1 MSTEAGSTAN
11 RGTGGDDDARLAA
24 MSIEELTVHTIRTLS
39 MDAVQAANSGHP
51 GAPMALAPVG
61 YLLTRQLRANP
72 GNPAWPDRDRFV
84 LSAGHASMLLYAMLH
99 LSGYDLSLDDI
110 RAFRQWGSRTPGHP
124 EFGHTPGVET
134 TTGPLGQGLMTA
146 VGMALAEAHLGAVYN
161 RPGFPVVDH
170 GTWVLA
176 SDGDMMEGASHEAG
190 SLAGHLR
197 LGKLN
202 VIYDDNR
209 ITIDGATDLSFSDDT
224 AARFAAYGWDVIDVG
239 DASENLP
246 VLAEA
251 MAAARAET
259 GRPSLILVRSHI
271 GFGSPH
277 KQDSSAAHGA
287 PLGAEEVRLT
297 KEAYGWPAESKFL
310 VPDRVRSHMAEVGER
325 GSRLEAEWNE
335 RVERYA
341 VEYPDE
347 AAALRR
353 ALANELIDGWDAA
366 LPRFHAADGPM
377 ATRSV
382 SGKALNALSGA
393 VTTLV
398 GGSADLAGS
407 NNTQI
412 ESSGYV
418 SPGDW
423 GQRNVHWGIRE
434 HAMCAA
440 CSGMSL
446 HGGIRPYAATFL
458 VFTDYARP
466 AIRLAAL
473 MGQPVIYVMTHD
485 SIGLGEDGPTHQ
497 PIEHLAALRAIP
509 GLRVIRPADANE
521 TVEAWRVAVSR
532 TDGPTLLALT
542 RQKVPVLSADDH
554 VASDALARGAYVLAD
569 SPNGRPDLIL
579 IATGSEVAPALE
591 AREKLVQQGARVRVV
606 SMPSWELFRE
616 QEAAYRDAVL
626 PPDVTARISIEAGC
640 TQGWREWIGDRGIA
654 IGIDRFGASAPA
666 AELFDHFG
674 FDVPA
679 IVAAAL
685 RLLED

>member
-1 MSTEAGSTAN
+1 MSTEAGSQAD
-11 RGTGGDDDARLAA
+11 RETGVDDDAGLAA

-39 MDAVQAANSGHP
+39 MDAVQAAGSGHP

-72 GNPAWPDRDRFV
+72 ANPGWPDRDRFV

-99 LSGYDLSLDDI
+99 LAGYDLSLDEI
-110 RAFRQWGSRTPGHP
+110 RDFRQWGSRTPGHP

-146 VGMALAEAHLGAVYN
+146 VGMALAEAHLAARYN
-161 RPGFPVVDH
+161 RPGLPVVDH
-170 GTWVLA
+170 ETWVLA

-190 SLAGHLR
+190 SLAGHLK

-209 ITIDGATDLSFSDDT
+209 ITIDGATHLSFSDDT
-224 AARFAAYGWDVIDVG
+224 AARFAAYGWDVIDAG
-239 DASENLP
+239 EASENLP
-246 VLAEA
+246 ALAEA

-271 GFGSPH
+271 GYGSPH
-277 KQDSSAAHGA
+277 KQDTSAAHGA

-297 KEAYGWPAESKFL
+297 KEAYGWPPDSKFL
-310 VPDRVRSHMAEVGER
+310 VPDRVRAHMAEVGER
-325 GSRLEAEWNE
+325 GQRLEMEWNE
-335 RVERYA
+335 LMDRYSM
-341 VEYPDE
+341 EYPIE
-347 AAALRR
+347 ADALRR
-353 ALANELIDGWDAA
+353 ALAGELVEGWDEK
-366 LPRFHAADGPM
+366 LPRFEVSDGPI

-382 SGKALNALSGA
+382 SGKAINALA
-393 VTTLV
+393 DTVPELM

-407 NNTQI
+407 NNTRI
-412 ESSGYV
+412 AASGYV
-418 SPGDW
+418 AAGDW
-423 GQRNVHWGIRE
+423 GQRNVHWGVRE

-473 MGQPVIYVMTHD
+473 MGRPVIYVMTHD

-542 RQKVPVLSADDH
+542 RQKVPVLAAGESVGRPD
-554 VASDALARGAYVLAD
+554 LARGGYVLAD
-569 SPNGRPDLIL
+569 APEGVPDLIL
-579 IATGSEVAPALE
+579 IATGSEVSPALE
-591 AREKLVQQGARVRVV
+591 AREELTDRGIRARVV

-616 QEAAYRDAVL
+616 QDAHYRDEVL
-626 PPDVTARISIEAGC
+626 PPEVTARISIEAGS
-640 TQGWREWIGDRGIA
+640 TQGWREWIGDHGIA

-666 AELFDHFG
+666 DTLFRHFG
-674 FDVPA
+674 FTASA
-679 IVAAAL
+679 IVETSV